1 MSLTSKTNQEIFKQ
15 IMEIANNF
23 NSEKENYLQAYSYF
37 LNYFRKIDR
46 IQLDDIVIGISFTY
60 SWMPTILKKIDLT
73 NSENLILILNKVKNG
88 EVISIEEIN
97 LLKQAFNN
105 SLVGTSKL
113 LHFINPN
120 KYAIWDSR
128 VFKFLSGEKSYIS
141 KFKEAEIYIEY
152 LQLLDNLKLEED
164 FNIFFTIIQHKVG
177 YEISEYRALELA
189 FYKGG

>member
-37 LNYFRKIDR
+37 LNFFRKIDR

-88 EVISIEEIN
+88 EVISIKEIN

-141 KFKEAEIYIEY
+141 KFKQAEIYIEY

-164 FNIFFTIIQHKVG
+164 FNIFFTLIQHKVG

>member
-15 IMEIANNF
+15 IIEIANNF

-37 LNYFRKIDR
+37 LNYFRKIDS

-128 VFKFLSGEKSYIS
+128 VFKFLSGEKPYIS

-164 FNIFFTIIQHKVG
+164 FNVFFTLIQHKVG

>member
-141 KFKEAEIYIEY
+141 KFKQAEIYIEY
-152 LQLLDNLKLEED
+152 LQLLDNLKLEE
-164 FNIFFTIIQHKVG
+164 FQYFFHNN
-177 YEISEYRALELA
+177 SA
-189 FYKGG
+189 

>member
-1 MSLTSKTNQEIFKQ
+1 MSLTSKKNQEIFKQ

-88 EVISIEEIN
+88 EVISIKEIN

-141 KFKEAEIYIEY
+141 KFKQAEIYIEY

-164 FNIFFTIIQHKVG
+164 FNIFFTLIQHKVG

>member
-37 LNYFRKIDR
+37 LNYFRKIDS

-88 EVISIEEIN
+88 EAISIEEIN

-164 FNIFFTIIQHKVG
+164 FNIFFTLIQHKVG

>member
-141 KFKEAEIYIEY
+141 KFKQAEIYIEY

-164 FNIFFTIIQHKVG
+164 FNIFFTLIQHKVG

>member
-23 NSEKENYLQAYSYF
+23 NSETENYLQAYSYF

-164 FNIFFTIIQHKVG
+164 FNIFFTLIQHKVG

>member
-37 LNYFRKIDR
+37 LNYFRKIDS

-164 FNIFFTIIQHKVG
+164 FNIFFTLIQHKVG

>member
-141 KFKEAEIYIEY
+141 KFKQAEIYIEY

>member
-1 MSLTSKTNQEIFKQ
+1 MSLTSKKNQEIFKQ

-37 LNYFRKIDR
+37 LNYFRKID
-46 IQLDDIVIGISFTY
+46 
-60 SWMPTILKKIDLT
+60 LT

-88 EVISIEEIN
+88 EVISIKEIN

-141 KFKEAEIYIEY
+141 KFKQAEIYIEY

-164 FNIFFTIIQHKVG
+164 FNIFFTLIQHKVG

>member
-1 MSLTSKTNQEIFKQ
+1 MSLTSKKNQEIFKQ

-141 KFKEAEIYIEY
+141 KFKQAEIYIEY